1 MYKHPCTNIPIK
13 CPLDCDQFH
22 WKYNFQQHLIL
33 SQYFLST
40 IHISS
45 AEQEALG
52 IPRDD
57 VIGAAPPNP
66 LKVLLRVAAGSR
78 PHRALRIRPAAEP
91 TRRTKGYPQSTRAH
105 FACESVAV
113 GDLTTGYWE
122 PAPAVR
128 LMANTAIA
136 PPHSNAPTFTSTR

>member
-52 IPRDD
+52 IPR
-57 VIGAAPPNP
+57 GRCHWRCTSQSLKGPPPSRGRKQPASSPPNSP
-66 LKVLLRVAAGSR
+66 SR
-78 PHRALRIRPAAEP
+78 RANKENEGIPAIDS
-91 TRRTKGYPQSTRAH
+91 R
-105 FACESVAV
+105 
-113 GDLTTGYWE
+113 
-122 PAPAVR
+122 AVR
-128 LMANTAIA
+128 
-136 PPHSNAPTFTSTR
+136 PPKIRKLI

>member
-1 MYKHPCTNIPIK
+1 MYKCLCTNIPIK
-13 CPLDCDQFH
+13 CLLDCDQFH

-57 VIGAAPPNP
+57 VIGVAPPNP
-66 LKVLLRVAAGSR
+66 SSESR
-78 PHRALRIRPAAEP
+78 PEAARIEP
-91 TRRTKGYPQSTRAH
+91 SEFAQPQSQQGERRDTR
-105 FACESVAV
+105 
-113 GDLTTGYWE
+113 
-122 PAPAVR
+122 
-128 LMANTAIA
+128 N
-136 PPHSNAPTFTSTR
+136 